1 VVTVEVAP
9 PDSPDPAAL
18 LERARNYEGLV
29 DAINITDSAGGNC
42 HISSLS
48 ASVILNAHGFTSMP
62 GVLPRSEQDGIQGD
76 VLGAA
81 ALGVRNVLCLTGDDV
96 GNGRV
101 SASADQKAEGK
112 QFLVETIR
120 ALATIEGVAGVHV
133 MGFRNEKLLAEAI
146 RESGV
151 RLMSRVAASKSTA
164 LQQRAAV

>member
-1 VVTVEVAP
+1 MRDHV
-9 PDSPDPAAL
+9 
-18 LERARNYEGLV
+18 
-29 DAINITDSAGGNC
+29 
-42 HISSLS
+42 
-48 ASVILNAHGFTSMP
+48 P
-62 GVLPRSEQDGIQGD
+62 GVHIPDAVID
-76 VLGAA
+76 
-81 ALGVRNVLCLTGDDV
+81 
-96 GNGRV
+96 RV

-151 RLMSRVAASKSTA
+151 RSMSRVAASESTA